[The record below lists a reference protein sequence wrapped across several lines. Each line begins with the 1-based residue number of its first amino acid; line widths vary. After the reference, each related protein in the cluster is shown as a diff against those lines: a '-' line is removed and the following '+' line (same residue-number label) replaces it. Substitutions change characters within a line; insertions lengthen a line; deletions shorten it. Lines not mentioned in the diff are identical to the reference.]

1 MKTSK
6 EKAELSRIIATG
18 STILVDMTT
27 KILKLQD
34 EDVKKSQLYKVEIL
48 LNVNNTAEKLFF
60 ENIELLEKI
69 AVLES
74 EKIALA
80 RELTKTKELLKFEEP

>member
-48 LNVNNTAEKLFF
+48 LNVNNAAEKLFF
-60 ENIELLEKI
+60 ENMELLEKI

-74 EKIALA
+74 EKIAIATEVTRL
-80 RELTKTKELLKFEEP
+80 KEELKFLKP